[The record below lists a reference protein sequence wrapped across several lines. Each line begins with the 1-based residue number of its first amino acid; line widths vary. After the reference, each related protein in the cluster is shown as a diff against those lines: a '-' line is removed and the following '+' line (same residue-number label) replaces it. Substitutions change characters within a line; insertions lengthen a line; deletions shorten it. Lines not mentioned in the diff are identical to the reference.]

1 MRTRWGST
9 TDFTPSPPFIPIRC
23 DITPQRSEKERARQ
37 HSTDF
42 SRCFDCYTIPQLLYN
57 EVLNIPNQLH
67 ETTIMVNLGALS
79 KRNSRLGV
87 SFFFILIILLNVQVV
102 LADISETDTIHSSID
117 TFVSLLLPLSNYGDT
132 DFLIVSKSTLFPGV
146 TEAYLQFDLTRL
158 PEGITVKSAVL
169 KIGVGKEREVHR
181 LFLYIPVEIRNG
193 MSLESHF

>member
-1 MRTRWGST
+1 
-9 TDFTPSPPFIPIRC
+9 
-23 DITPQRSEKERARQ
+23 
-37 HSTDF
+37 
-42 SRCFDCYTIPQLLYN
+42 
-57 EVLNIPNQLH
+57 
-67 ETTIMVNLGALS
+67 MVNLGALS